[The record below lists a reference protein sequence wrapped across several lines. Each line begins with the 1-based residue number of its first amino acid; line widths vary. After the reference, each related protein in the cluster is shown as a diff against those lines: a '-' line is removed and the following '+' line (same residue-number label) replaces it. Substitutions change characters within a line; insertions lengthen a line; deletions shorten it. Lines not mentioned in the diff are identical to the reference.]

1 MNLLEATIA
10 TAVMILAVSLI
21 RFVGKKYISKTA
33 VICLWNLVLLR
44 AVLPLQMLAGKIPVV
59 KRTYDNLQTSRT
71 IVKLPDRLP
80 VISSLKEIP
89 LETVEQ
95 GEAFH
100 SRMLPIN
107 PVWAIWLAGLFCFVL
122 YFLIIYRREYRQLKN
137 SVPTRNET
145 AERLIRQMTFRRKID
160 LYKGEE
166 FKTPVTYGVFR
177 ARIVLPAQLTEISR
191 VDMRNM
197 IAHELMHIRRHD
209 VAKKYLLTAVLCLH
223 WFNPMVWIMY
233 RLYQKDQEISC
244 DEQVL
249 KTMGERQ
256 KKNYIYTMIK
266 MAAGGKRFL
275 TTTGFGSKHAGKER
289 ILEAMNSKK
298 MGKRSVALS
307 FPLGI
312 CFLLPLAF
320 IRIPIGEAA
329 QTKVAQMTQ
338 KEEPARQSRNP
349 EYVRNSSAQL
359 APVFEH
365 TYPVD
370 ALFVYDE
377 EDFDYYAVYND
388 IVENYNDSSQEL
400 TEVQAKA
407 IVVKMNIKVA
417 QLAKENLERG
427 IVLEPSDIWLIDE
440 YYNFEQKHP
449 NPYAE

>member
-10 TAVMILAVSLI
+10 TAVMILAVSMI

-59 KRTYDNLQTSRT
+59 KRTYDNLQMSRT
-71 IVKLPDRLP
+71 IVELPERLP

-89 LETVEQ
+89 SETVER

-100 SRMLPIN
+100 SGMFPIN
-107 PVWAIWLAGLFCFVL
+107 PVWAIWLVGLFCFVL

-177 ARIVLPAQLTEISR
+177 ARIVLPARLTEISR

-197 IAHELMHIRRHD
+197 IAHELMHIRRYD

-275 TTTGFGSKHAGKER
+275 TTTGFGSKHAGKE
-289 ILEAMNSKK
+289 
-298 MGKRSVALS
+298 GYW
-307 FPLGI
+307 
-312 CFLLPLAF
+312 
-320 IRIPIGEAA
+320 
-329 QTKVAQMTQ
+329 
-338 KEEPARQSRNP
+338 RQ
-349 EYVRNSSAQL
+349 
-359 APVFEH
+359 
-365 TYPVD
+365 
-370 ALFVYDE
+370 
-377 EDFDYYAVYND
+377 
-388 IVENYNDSSQEL
+388 
-400 TEVQAKA
+400 
-407 IVVKMNIKVA
+407 
-417 QLAKENLERG
+417 
-427 IVLEPSDIWLIDE
+427 
-440 YYNFEQKHP
+440 
-449 NPYAE
+449 